1 MASVLKQKL
10 KQMHNYPKDLG
21 NNRWII
27 EVKKDRDSDE
37 LYLTLP
43 PDALNQMG
51 WDLGDII
58 VWEEQEDGS
67 FLLTKKA
74 SNEQNEIN

>member
-1 MASVLKQKL
+1 MS
-10 KQMHNYPKDLG
+10 NYPKDLG
-21 NNRWII
+21 NNRWIV
-27 EVKKDRDSDE
+27 EVRGDKDSNE

-58 VWEEQEDGS
+58 VWQEQQDGS
-67 FLLTKKA
+67 FTLTKKA
-74 SNEQNEIN
+74 DNEQN

>member
-1 MASVLKQKL
+1 MS
-10 KQMHNYPKDLG
+10 NYPKDLG
-21 NNRWII
+21 NNRWIV
-27 EVKKDRDSDE
+27 EVKGDKDSDE

-58 VWEEQEDGS
+58 VWTEQEDGS
-67 FLLTKKA
+67 YMLKKK
-74 SNEQNEIN
+74 EK